1 MFVVNQVL
9 WNNEMSEKVA
19 EIYLLEAFESEG
31 LQKVHYGARILNNNH
46 QKARSPL

>member
-31 LQKVHYGARILNNNH
+31 LQNVYYGTRI
-46 QKARSPL
+46 